1 MNLEE
6 LRNVIGEIKNSAS
19 DAFLNDDTE
28 ARREI
33 FNEVEMRTRN
43 RNPDQVAP
51 HDKMFGQHKVATTIR
66 DIFEISDPD
75 HREARAAGGFG
86 VGDNWKQKVGT
97 TMGRAAADVASDNSR
112 NMWWYVNA
120 AQPVTNL
127 ATEAVVSRANPDI
140 RGSSYVW
147 DKETGEPIEVGDNL
161 NQTFRNGVT
170 NAEGKKQPG
179 YRTRTVGKGKNA
191 KRYYTQTNT
200 KPLFPTLLTAPAAF
214 SINNSL
220 GLMNPFGGQEGYH
233 AVDPSYEDPTKTAN
247 VLSEVAQKYVLGR
260 TGNLLPWS
268 EFQKVR
274 PDVSKDEYMRY
285 KAFKYDKNVDLNPFD
300 DGKATLL
307 GGVAKYTNEGIHGP
321 ELQYLGRSIPVTTG
335 AVPLLTTLAGVY
347 AGTQSMGR
355 LPEENVRTQ
364 KDLDDFRSKGWRRGL
379 GGGAAGAVV
388 GMVGGNLLEQERRR
402 RNGLENSQSSTI
414 ENTELSNL

>member
-6 LRNVIGEIKNSAS
+6 LRNAIGEVRDSAS
-19 DAFLNDDTE
+19 KAFLDDDTE

-33 FNEVEMRTRN
+33 FNEVEMRTN
-43 RNPDQVAP
+43 NKNPDQVAP
-51 HDKMFGQHKVATTIR
+51 HSKMFGQHKVGTTIR
-66 DIFEISDPD
+66 DIFEISDPA
-75 HREARAAGGFG
+75 HREARSAGGFG
-86 VGDNWKQKVGT
+86 AGDNWKQKVGT

-120 AQPVTNL
+120 AQAATNL
-127 ATEAVVSRANPDI
+127 ATEAVVSKANPDV
-140 RGSSYVW
+140 RGSSFVW
-147 DKETGEPIEVGDNL
+147 DEETGEPIPVTDNY
-161 NQTFRNGVT
+161 NQSYKAGVT
-170 NAEGKKQPG
+170 NADGVKQPG
-179 YRTRTVGKGKNA
+179 YRTRVVGEGKKA
-191 KRYYTQTNT
+191 RRFYTQVNT

-220 GLMNPFGGQEGYH
+220 GLMNPFGGQEGYN

-285 KAFKYDKNVDLNPFD
+285 KAFKYDKNIDLNPFD
-300 DGKATLL
+300 DGKATLI

-355 LPEENVRTQ
+355 LPDENKRTQ
-364 KDLDDFRSKGWRRGL
+364 KDLDEFRTKGWRRGL
-379 GGGAAGAVV
+379 GGGAIGAVT
-388 GMVGGNLLEQERRR
+388 GMAVGNLLEGERRR
-402 RNGLENSQSSTI
+402 RNAQANEQSSTI
-414 ENTELSNL
+414 ENTEMSYL